1 MTRVDPEVR
10 PSRTRNDL
18 VTADRLWTVLKRAVT
33 GWWSDN
39 VPHLGAALSYYTLF
53 SMAPILVVAMAI
65 AGLVFGAEAVRGQIV
80 GQIDAL
86 VGHDGAVAL
95 QAMLEGAA
103 KPSSSVPATFI
114 GVITFFLGATGAFL
128 ELQTALNAIWRVK
141 PKASASFLRALIIDR
156 LTSFGLV
163 VGVGFLM
170 LTSLLVSAGLAA
182 LHTYMG
188 ETFPGSAAL
197 WEGINVIISLAV
209 ISILFAMVYKLLP
222 DVELAWS
229 DVWVGG
235 LVTAGLFTVGKF
247 LIGLYLGT
255 STFASSYGAAGSVI
269 VLLVW
274 VYYSAQVVLL
284 GAEFTREYVKEFGRK
299 PPPSEFA
306 TKDPAPPLKP
316 VRARKGRG

>member
-1 MTRVDPEVR
+1 MTLRG
-10 PSRTRNDL
+10 
-18 VTADRLWTVLKRAVT
+18 LWAVLKRAVA
-33 GWWSDN
+33 GWWNDN

-53 SMAPILVVAMAI
+53 SLAPILVVAMAI
-65 AGLVFGAEAVRGQIV
+65 AGLVFGAEAVRGEIV
-80 GQIDAL
+80 GQIDEL
-86 VGHDGAVAL
+86 VGHDGAVAV

-103 KPSSSVPATFI
+103 KPSSSVPATII
-114 GVITFFLGATGAFL
+114 GIITFFLGATGAFL

-141 PKASASFLRALIIDR
+141 PKASSSFLQSLVIDR
-156 LTSFGLV
+156 LISFGLV

-188 ETFPGSAAL
+188 ETFPGGAVL
-197 WEGINVIISLAV
+197 WEAVNVIVSLGV
-209 ISILFAMVYKLLP
+209 ISILFATVFKVLP

-235 LVTAGLFTVGKF
+235 LVTAGLFTVGKL

-255 STFASSYGAAGSVI
+255 SALASSYGAAGSVI

-274 VYYSAQVVLL
+274 VYYSAQIVLL
-284 GAEFTREYVKEFGRK
+284 GAEFTREYVKEFGRR

-306 TKDPAPPLKP
+306 TKDPAPPLGGKTGRTRRTG
-316 VRARKGRG
+316 RAGT